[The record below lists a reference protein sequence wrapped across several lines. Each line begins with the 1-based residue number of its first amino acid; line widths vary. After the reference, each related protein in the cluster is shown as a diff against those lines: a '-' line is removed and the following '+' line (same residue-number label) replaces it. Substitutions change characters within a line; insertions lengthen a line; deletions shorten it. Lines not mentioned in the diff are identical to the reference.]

1 MAAQLAVARA
11 ATPDLA
17 FAYVLAA
24 LCADER
30 FHLMMCALSR
40 KGRGVRVYRKLAL
53 VAYLFRN

>member
-17 FAYVLAA
+17 FAYALAA

-30 FHLMMCALSR
+30 FHLMYALSR